1 MPIRLSGLVSNMDT
15 DSIVQELVSSY
26 RFKTN
31 KYKKAQTK
39 IEWKQDAWKELNS
52 KIYKLYSTTLSNM
65 RRPSYYNKKKT
76 TVSDENKASV
86 IASAGAA
93 IGSQTLEVK
102 QVATQGYLTGG
113 KLNSNQTIT
122 EKTTL
127 GQLGISAN
135 GSINVTKGDTTYT
148 MGVTS
153 STTIEEF
160 TTALNDIG
168 VNASFDAENQRFFI
182 TSKTTGSEE
191 NFTITGTND
200 DGKKALSALGL
211 TEFYKTTGNKLTLQN
226 VPSGAEAVI
235 KGDTKLSAL
244 GIDASISFYLQPD
257 VNKAEYGIIQLDPDT
272 TIDEVV
278 TKLKAAGVDAGFD
291 QNKQRLYIN
300 SSTSIGWNAD
310 ATNSSNAPG
319 LQGNMEA
326 TLKKLGLFGDDVKE
340 EKVGATKIEG
350 QDAKILLNGAEFE
363 SSTNTFS
370 VNGLTITARNVTD
383 SKVTLSTEMDTDN
396 IYNSIKDFFNQYNEL
411 MKEMDSLYNAS
422 SAKGY
427 EPLTDEEKEA
437 MSDAEIEKWEK
448 KIKDSLF
455 RRDGT
460 LDGVINSVKTAM
472 QSNIEINGKRYSL
485 TSFGIKT
492 ESYFSSGDN
501 EKGIYHIDGNP
512 DDAKTSSKDDVLKHM
527 IASDPETVSSFFS
540 QLMTNVYDTLTD
552 KMKSTELSSAFTVY
566 NDKQLKNEY
575 NDYSDKIDKW
585 EKYVTEQEE
594 YWYSR
599 FTAMEKAL
607 SQLQSSSSALA
618 GLLGS

>member
-76 TVSDENKASV
+76 TISDENKASV
-86 IASAGAA
+86 IASSGAA

-102 QVATQGYLTGG
+102 EVATQGYLTGG

-148 MGVTS
+148 IGVTS

-168 VNASFDAENQRFFI
+168 VNASFDTENQRFFI

-191 NFTITGTND
+191 NFTITGTDNA
-200 DGKKALSALGL
+200 GKKALSALGL

-244 GIDASISFYLQPD
+244 GINTNISFYLQPD
-257 VNKAEYGIIQLDPDT
+257 VNKAEYGMIQLEPDT

-291 QNKQRLYIN
+291 ENKQRLYIN

-310 ATNSSNAPG
+310 PTNSSNAAT
-319 LQGNMEA
+319 LQGDMEA
-326 TLKKLGLFGDDVKE
+326 ALKKLGLFGDDVKE

-411 MKEMDSLYNAS
+411 IKEMDSLYNAS

-437 MSDAEIEKWEK
+437 MSDTEIEKWEK

-575 NDYSDKIDKW
+575 DDYSDKIDKW

-607 SQLQSSSSALA
+607 SQLQSSSSALS

>member
-200 DGKKALSALGL
+200 GGKKALSALGL

-244 GIDASISFYLQPD
+244 GIATNISFYLQPD
-257 VNKAEYGIIQLDPDT
+257 VNKAEYGIIQLEPDT

-291 QNKQRLYIN
+291 QNKQRFYIN

-310 ATNSSNAPG
+310 PTNSSNAAA
-319 LQGNMEA
+319 LQGDMEA
-326 TLKKLGLFGDDVKE
+326 ALKKLGLFGDDVKE

-411 MKEMDSLYNAS
+411 IKEMDSLYNAS

-501 EKGIYHIDGNP
+501 EKGVYHIDGNA
-512 DDAKTSSKDDVLKHM
+512 DDATTSSKDDVLKHM

-607 SQLQSSSSALA
+607 SQLQSSSSALS